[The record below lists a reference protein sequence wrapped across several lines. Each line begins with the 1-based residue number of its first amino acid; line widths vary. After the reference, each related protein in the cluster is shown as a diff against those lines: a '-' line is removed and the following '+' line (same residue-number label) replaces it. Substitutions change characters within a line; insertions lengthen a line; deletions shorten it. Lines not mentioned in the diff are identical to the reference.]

1 MAQFIPKEGVL
12 CCVCDNI
19 SCSPFAHLR
28 LEILGVGRAKRECV
42 IVCLLMNPIFCSV
55 WCCLFCP
62 TLSLSYSLFLCLSL
76 LCPLK
81 LSLIAPLF
89 PQLEIHDDTFLL
101 NVVACMKFLRE
112 NFSLR
117 LLRPHP
123 QDR

>member
-1 MAQFIPKEGVL
+1 MCDCLSFDEPHFLLCLVL
-12 CCVCDNI
+12 
-19 SCSPFAHLR
+19 S
-28 LEILGVGRAKRECV
+28 
-42 IVCLLMNPIFCSV
+42 LLPYPLSESH
-55 WCCLFCP
+55 
-62 TLSLSYSLFLCLSL
+62 LSLSHSLFLCLSL